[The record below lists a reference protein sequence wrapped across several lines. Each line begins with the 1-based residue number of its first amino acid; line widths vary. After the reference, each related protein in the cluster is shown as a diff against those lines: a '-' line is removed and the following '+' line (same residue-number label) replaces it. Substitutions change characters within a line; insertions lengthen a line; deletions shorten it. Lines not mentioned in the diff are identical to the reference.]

1 MPGKADS
8 LNISIHI
15 YIIYIIYYI
24 YIFFFFPSGHQS
36 MKRVSEIE
44 GTGPINM
51 FLLSGSPIFCF
62 PKDPQVYEIKM
73 QERDRLEI

>member
-1 MPGKADS
+1 
-8 LNISIHI
+8 
-15 YIIYIIYYI
+15 
-24 YIFFFFPSGHQS
+24 

-73 QERDRLEI
+73 QDRDRLEIQDGSQQSRGGNESKGLNNTIMED